1 MGLDSSSWC
10 GHGCKRRK
18 IMVIQKSFN
27 VPPMKSEI
35 ATLINTSRSPRYGRP
50 TGKHSQI
57 QICRRYAQPPRFE
70 SLAIRRHASQSRRY
84 IQAKFADPSYT
95 EQCSSTTG
103 PELEVSSM
111 KSCFP
116 NHQETENL
124 QTGAT
129 TIREHT
135 ALQPPAVLLEDNG

>member
-1 MGLDSSSWC
+1 
-10 GHGCKRRK
+10 
-18 IMVIQKSFN
+18 MVIQKSFN
-27 VPPMKSEI
+27 VPQTKSEI
-35 ATLINTSRSPRYGRP
+35 ATLINTSSSPRYGRP
-50 TGKHSQI
+50 TGKRSQI

-70 SLAIRRHASQSRRY
+70 SLAIRRHASQSCRY
-84 IQAKFADPSYT
+84 IQAKVADPSYT
-95 EQCSSTTG
+95 EQCSPTAG